1 MNTRPLTAKESQNLA
16 ILNAAGIE
24 SVPLFLTTTGYSKS
38 ICDATDPMRA
48 FLLKH
53 SIHDFSTQGQGQDNK
68 VIRQIQFL
76 TEEGMRFMDMA
87 LYRPVTKQG
96 DPRFWVHRWK
106 SFIGADS
113 VLIFFHDSGSLC
125 VVDISSVDLAA
136 PAVSAYL
143 RRHAEQAARI
153 SVELLTKLRALAET
167 PLPATCTGDTA
178 IERAIETALGI
189 LINSSKKPDY
199 KGIELKSKRAMASAT
214 RNGLFAQVPDFT
226 ISPVKNFKDFLSR
239 FGYDHDGRF
248 LLNCTVST
256 RKPNSQGLIL
266 TLADMDRFLWE
277 CHRQANG
284 DERVFVWPMEKL
296 EERLQEKHRE
306 TFWITADATK
316 DKCDREYFS
325 LRSVTHTRNPNVPQF
340 SRLLGD
346 GSITVDHMIK
356 RVSSGAV
363 NERGPQ
369 FKIKPD
375 KLPELFLGE
384 PKTYNLCEVT
394 A

>member
-1 MNTRPLTAKESQNLA
+1 MMNTRPLTAKESQNLA

-24 SVPLFLTTTGYSKS
+24 SVPLFLTATGYNKS
-38 ICDATDPMRA
+38 ICDATDSMRA

-53 SIHDFSTQGQGQDNK
+53 SFHDYSTQRQGQDNK
-68 VIRQIQFL
+68 AIRQIQFL

-87 LYRPVTKQG
+87 LYRPMTKQG
-96 DPRFWVHRWK
+96 DPRFWVHGWK

-113 VLIFFHDSGSLC
+113 VLAFFYDSGSLC
-125 VVDISSVDLAA
+125 VVNISSVNLAA

-153 SVELLTKLRALAET
+153 SVELLTKLRALAGT

-178 IERAIETALGI
+178 IGRAIETALGI
-189 LINSSKKPDY
+189 PINSSKKPDY
-199 KGIELKSKRAMASAT
+199 KGIELKSKRSMVSAT

-226 ISPVKNFKDFLSR
+226 ISPVKTFKDFLNR

-248 LLNCTVST
+248 LLNCTVSV

-266 TLADMDRFLWE
+266 SLADMDRFLWE
-277 CHRQANG
+277 NHRQANG
-284 DERVFVWPMEKL
+284 DERVFVWKMEKL

-306 TFWITADATK
+306 TFWITADSTK
-316 DKCDREYFS
+316 DNSDRECFS
-325 LRSVTHTRNPNVPQF
+325 IRSVTHTCNPNVPQF

-356 RVSSGAV
+356 QLPSGAV
-363 NERGPQ
+363 KERGPQ
-369 FKIKPD
+369 FKINPV

-384 PKTYNLCEVT
+384 PKSHNLRER
-394 A
+394 